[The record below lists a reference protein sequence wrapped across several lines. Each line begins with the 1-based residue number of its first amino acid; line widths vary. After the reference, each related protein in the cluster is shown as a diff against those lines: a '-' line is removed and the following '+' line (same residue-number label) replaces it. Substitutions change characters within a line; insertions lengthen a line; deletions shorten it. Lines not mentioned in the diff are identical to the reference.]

1 MPAMPADFGV
11 HALLTRSG
19 THLPHGTSTSFQ
31 QPTTASYGG
40 LMSQGYVPPGQ
51 FEDLLNLI
59 RQASAASER
68 AMNAAKYAEMA
79 ASAAG
84 AAGQQAVV
92 RAMHM
97 SNAPG
102 APTAAPFSPGQPDV
116 GMSFMPVEPGL
127 LAAAASAI
135 IGSRAQELEQNRM
148 LPAKSRR
155 SGLAHKLFLADA
167 SGEVCVDR

>member
-1 MPAMPADFGV
+1 MPAM
-11 HALLTRSG
+11 ALAGDHTLHDLLVRKHPSTA
-19 THLPHGTSTSFQ
+19 TVTSFAS
-31 QPTTASYGG
+31 PTTASYGG

-97 SNAPG
+97 ANAPG
-102 APTAAPFSPGQPDV
+102 APMAAPFSPGSPA
-116 GMSFMPVEPGL
+116 PGQGIGVACL
-127 LAAAASAI
+127 PLDPGTLAAAFSVAGPMPTACAAPTEET
-135 IGSRAQELEQNRM
+135 RQ
-148 LPAKSRR
+148 RR
-155 SGLAHKLFLADA
+155 SKHSGRSFLSKVNEDL
-167 SGEVCVDR
+167 

>member
-1 MPAMPADFGV
+1 MATH
-11 HALLTRSG
+11 HAFHDLTLRHRPS
-19 THLPHGTSTSFQ
+19 TMSATSFAS
-31 QPTTASYGG
+31 PTAASYGG

-92 RAMHM
+92 RAMKM

-102 APTAAPFSPGQPDV
+102 APTAAPFSPGSPDAGTSLGLASIPIDPALLQATIAV
-116 GMSFMPVEPGL
+116 AGSPG
-127 LAAAASAI
+127 ASVTVT
-135 IGSRAQELEQNRM
+135 
-148 LPAKSRR
+148 RR
-155 SGLAHKLFLADA
+155 SQQCKSTGSHFLG
-167 SGEVCVDR
+167 SVHQ